1 MIPAD
6 DDFKLTDQTVQRMV
20 DLLRDGISVEFIVQ
34 GLKFY
39 QVRPALTHYLKGPL
53 VCGHSGLLATPE
65 WLSTVVV
72 RVDRLTAII
81 AEHRAGEV
89 GQFAAYA
96 DVLAYLYPAARD
108 QYLPKRWT
116 AIYDHVADTTLAR
129 HELPA
134 EEAAP
139 QTGCLTPGE
148 EARLYD
154 LRQELRR
161 TIVRLARLREIAWPG
176 RPLSVSSDQV
186 SFRQL
191 AQNQPGQTIC
201 LDLMEKFN
209 DDPKTENPSF
219 PVGDT
224 PPP

>member
-1 MIPAD
+1 MIPAN

-20 DLLRDGISVEFIVQ
+20 DLLQDGISVEFIVQ

-53 VCGHSGLLATPE
+53 VCCQSGLMGVPE
-65 WLSTVVV
+65 WLTTAVQVE
-72 RVDRLTAII
+72 RLTAII

-96 DVLAYLYPAARD
+96 DVLAYLYPATST
-108 QYLPKRWT
+108 QLLPNRWT
-116 AIYDHVADTTLAR
+116 AIYDYVADTTLAR
-129 HELPA
+129 HELTA
-134 EEAAP
+134 DEAVL

-154 LRQELRR
+154 LRQELRC

-176 RPLSVSSDQV
+176 RPLSVSSDQA
-186 SFRQL
+186 SFWQL
-191 AQNQPGQTIC
+191 AQRQPEQTIY
-201 LDLMEKFN
+201 LNLTEKFN
-209 DDPKTENPSF
+209 DDPKTKSPSF
-219 PVGDT
+219 PIRDT
-224 PPP
+224 PHP